1 MRKILFIILFVF
13 SIGNAGAQAT
23 SDSIVMNYL
32 KEMGAPVTYNN
43 EVKLLMTGHDKFV
56 DLFENIRHARHHIH
70 LEYFNFRNDSI
81 ANALFSLL
89 AEKAKEG
96 VEVRAMFD
104 AFGNWSNNQPL
115 KERHLKSIRAQGI
128 EIVKFDPITF
138 PWVNHAIHRDHR
150 KIVVIDGKIGY
161 TGGMNIADYYINGLP
176 KIGTWR
182 DMHMR
187 IEGDA
192 VNDLQEIFLTIWNK
206 ETKQNIGGE
215 AYFPKHKEQSDT
227 TNIVVAIVDRTP
239 KKNSRMLSHAYA
251 MSIYSAQKNVHIVN
265 PYFVPT
271 SSINK
276 ALQRTIERGVD
287 VTIMVSSASD
297 IPFTPDA
304 ALYKLHK
311 LMKRGATVYMYNGGF
326 HHSKI
331 MMVDD
336 IFCTVGT
343 MPICVSRPVSS
354 VPVHA
359 PSTQVSR

>member
-89 AEKAKEG
+89 AEKVKEG

-150 KIVVIDGKIGY
+150 KIVVIDRQS
-161 TGGMNIADYYINGLP
+161 T
-176 KIGTWR
+176 
-182 DMHMR
+182 
-187 IEGDA
+187 E
-192 VNDLQEIFLTIWNK
+192 TIH
-206 ETKQNIGGE
+206 
-215 AYFPKHKEQSDT
+215 P
-227 TNIVVAIVDRTP
+227 
-239 KKNSRMLSHAYA
+239 
-251 MSIYSAQKNVHIVN
+251 
-265 PYFVPT
+265 
-271 SSINK
+271 
-276 ALQRTIERGVD
+276 
-287 VTIMVSSASD
+287 
-297 IPFTPDA
+297 
-304 ALYKLHK
+304 
-311 LMKRGATVYMYNGGF
+311 
-326 HHSKI
+326 
-331 MMVDD
+331 
-336 IFCTVGT
+336 
-343 MPICVSRPVSS
+343 
-354 VPVHA
+354 
-359 PSTQVSR
+359 